1 MSMQDLST
9 LRAMHVI
16 PGSPTRAARHL
27 LSISDLDPGEIT
39 EVLDAALTLKA
50 GSPAW
55 IGRAGP
61 LARKHVALLFDKPS
75 LRTRVSFEVGI
86 ARLGGATTTLS
97 AVDVGLGSRE
107 SYADIARTLSR
118 YVDAIVIRMHSHAGL
133 VELAAAAEVPV
144 VNALTELE
152 HPCQA
157 LADLLT
163 LREHLG
169 VLRGRQLVFLGDGN
183 NVCHSLLL
191 GGAAVGLHVRVATP
205 AGYEP
210 APDIVAEAAL
220 LGRRS
225 GATIEVVHDPA
236 AAVAGAD
243 AVYTDVWASMG
254 SEHEV
259 AERRRA
265 FAAFQVNAELLHG
278 APDALV
284 MHCLPAHRGEE
295 ISAGV
300 IDGPTSVVFDQA
312 ENRMHAQQ
320 ALLLHLLRSRR
331 VSLAPAE
338 PTPLRS
344 ALAGVAALRP

>member
-1 MSMQDLST
+1 MQYLST
-9 LRAMHVI
+9 LRRMHVLTS
-16 PGSPTRAARHL
+16 SPTSPVRHL
-27 LSISDLDPGEIT
+27 VSVSDLDPSEIAD
-39 EVLDAALTLKA
+39 VLDSALTLKA

-61 LARKHVALLFDKPS
+61 LNRKHVALLFDKPS

-86 ARLGGATTTLS
+86 SRLGGATTTMTAS
-97 AVDVGLGSRE
+97 DVGLGTRE

-133 VELAAAAEVPV
+133 AELAAASEVPV

-169 VLRGRQLVFLGDGN
+169 NLRGRRLVFVGDGN

-205 AGYEP
+205 RGYEP
-210 APDIVAEAAL
+210 DPAILDEAGQLA
-220 LGRRS
+220 RRS
-225 GATIEVVHDPA
+225 GAQVEVMHDPV
-236 AAVAGAD
+236 AAVDGAD

-254 SEHEV
+254 SEHEA

-265 FAAFQVNAELLHG
+265 FAAFQVNAKLMAG
-278 APDALV
+278 APGALA

-295 ISAGV
+295 IAAEV
-300 IDGPTSVVFDQA
+300 IDGPASVAFDQA
-312 ENRMHAQQ
+312 ENRMYAQQ
-320 ALLLHLLRSRR
+320 AVLLHLLRARR
-331 VSLAPAE
+331 VGVAATE
-338 PTPLRS
+338 PTPLRP

>member
-1 MSMQDLST
+1 
-9 LRAMHVI
+9 MHVV
-16 PGSPTRAARHL
+16 PGSPTPHSRHL
-27 LSISDLDPGEIT
+27 LSISDLDPGEIG
-39 EVLDAALTLKA
+39 EVLDSALTLKV

-55 IGRAGP
+55 IGRGGP

-86 ARLGGATTTLS
+86 GRLGGTVTNLS
-97 AVDVGLGSRE
+97 ASEIGLGSRE

-118 YVDAIVIRMHSHAGL
+118 YVDAIVIRMHSHPGL
-133 VELAAAAEVPV
+133 AELAGAAEVPV
-144 VNALTELE
+144 INALTELE

-169 VLRGRQLVFLGDGN
+169 SLKGRQLVFVGDGN

-191 GGAAVGLHVRVATP
+191 GGAAVGLHVRVASP

-210 APDIVAEAAL
+210 APAIVEEATRLA
-220 LGRRS
+220 RRS
-225 GATIEVVHDPA
+225 GARIEVVHDPVV
-236 AAVAGAD
+236 AVAGAD

-254 SEHEV
+254 SEHE
-259 AERRRA
+259 AAARRRV
-265 FAAFQVNAELLHG
+265 FAPFQVNSELLAV
-278 APDALV
+278 APAALV

-295 ISAGV
+295 ITAEV
-300 IDGPTSVVFDQA
+300 IDGPTSVAFDQA
-312 ENRMHAQQ
+312 ENRTYAQQ
-320 ALLLHLLRSRR
+320 AVLLHLLRARSVSRASMG
-331 VSLAPAE
+331 VAE
-338 PTPLRS
+338 PAPLRP